1 MNRFILALAIFIPLA
16 TVFFVTTTSRAKRER
31 ENAATAAVAA
41 ATEKAETTPK
51 VEKKFCV
58 ELTDENFEEL
68 VTNSKQPVVLDFWAS
83 WCGPCMMLG
92 PHLEEIA
99 KDYEGV
105 ALVGKIN
112 VDIQKEMAVKFQASN
127 IPLVLVL
134 DKGEVVKRFEGF
146 EAGKTPREIR
156 AVVEGLVNP

>member
-1 MNRFILALAIFIPLA
+1 MCIRD
-16 TVFFVTTTSRAKRER
+16 S
-31 ENAATAAVAA
+31 
-41 ATEKAETTPK
+41 
-51 VEKKFCV
+51 
-58 ELTDENFEEL
+58 
-68 VTNSKQPVVLDFWAS
+68 
-83 WCGPCMMLG
+83 
-92 PHLEEIA
+92 LEEIA